1 MAVFGGVMEGPVFRP
16 ADARR
21 DDQDG
26 ILRIEI
32 QRQCGL
38 ERRRGSDLSRLPRR
52 AGLAPA
58 GRAGPPAPRHHR
70 GAPRRGLDLGRVATV
85 GMGLGH
91 RWPLATATA
100 NPHLLLAL
108 GRVLPCA
115 DDGRRSLAGEWRSM
129 AVRATGSRCARLR
142 GPRVVL
148 ELLEAAYL
156 GVYLVLPAGFAVA
169 RALDPSLDADR
180 FWPGVVVATLASYGM
195 LPWIQTRPPR
205 AIADHMA
212 IDGRDLA
219 IRRVNLAV
227 LDRGSIHVNTFPSGH
242 AAGATAIAIAVA
254 AVSPVAGAVFAILAA
269 GIVLGSIAGRY
280 HYALDSLAGILVAV
294 LTWLSVG
301 GAGL

>member
-1 MAVFGGVMEGPVFRP
+1 MDSSAGAVLIYLAYLGVLAWLQPVAPGRRLLVTTVALLDAAWIWGVSQLSGWGWDIVRDWQPPLQILICYWLSGAFFRAP
-16 ADARR
+16 MTGVEAWLASGDRW
-21 DDQDG
+21 
-26 ILRIEI
+26 LF
-32 QRQCGL
+32 
-38 ERRRGSDLSRLPRR
+38 ERL
-52 AGLAPA
+52 
-58 GRAGPPAPRHHR
+58 
-70 GAPRRGLDLGRVATV
+70 
-85 GMGLGH
+85 GLG
-91 RWPLATATA
+91 
-100 NPHLLLAL
+100 AL
-108 GRVLPCA
+108 V
-115 DDGRRSLAGEWRSM
+115 S
-129 AVRATGSRCARLR
+129 R

-148 ELLEAAYL
+148 ELLEAAYFS
-156 GVYLVLPAGFAVA
+156 VYLVLPAGFAVA

-180 FWPGVVVATLASYGM
+180 FWPGVVVATLTSYGM